1 MGKDRL
7 GRGLDSIFPNNP
19 SSLGTSLEKNKT
31 VLQINV
37 NEIRKNPQQPRKEV
51 KPEALE
57 ELANSIK
64 EKGILQPILVRQLQ
78 DGFELIAGERRLE
91 AVKLIGYKYISAIV
105 TDVNTDLDMLE
116 YALIENIQRE
126 NLNPIEEAAA
136 YEKLNKIYGLSH
148 EDIAT
153 RVGKNRATVTN
164 QMRLL
169 NLSESIRE
177 LIAQERISTGHAKVL
192 LSIEDPLLRDKI
204 AGKCADKS
212 LSVRQLEQESQ
223 RLKKQ
228 APAQILP
235 PIDPYIEHTQNSLI
249 HFFGTKVKIQYEKN
263 HGKIVIDY
271 YSLDDLN
278 RILGLIVKETEPDR

>member
-7 GRGLDSIFPNNP
+7 GKGLGSIFPNNP
-19 SSLGTSLEKNKT
+19 TSLGTSLEKNKT

-37 NEIRKNPQQPRKEV
+37 NEIRKNPQQPRKEME
-51 KPEALE
+51 PEALE
-57 ELANSIK
+57 ELANSIR

-91 AVKLIGYKYISAIV
+91 AVKSIGYKYISAIV
-105 TDVNTDLDMLE
+105 TDVDTDLDMLE

-126 NLNPIEEAAA
+126 NLNPIEEAVA
-136 YEKLNKIYGLSH
+136 YEKLNQLYGLSH
-148 EDIAT
+148 EEIAI
-153 RVGKNRATVTN
+153 RVGKNRVTVTN

-169 NLSESIRE
+169 NLSESIRDMV
-177 LIAQERISTGHAKVL
+177 ARDRISTGHAKVL
-192 LSIEDPLLRDKI
+192 LSIDDPIIRDKM
-204 AGKCADKS
+204 ATKCAEKK
-212 LSVRQLEQESQ
+212 LSVRQLEQETQ
-223 RLKKQ
+223 RIKKQ

-249 HFFGTKVKIQYEKN
+249 HFFGTKVKIQHEKG
-263 HGKIVIDY
+263 HGRIVIDY

-278 RILGLIVKETEPDR
+278 RILSLIVTDQQPEA